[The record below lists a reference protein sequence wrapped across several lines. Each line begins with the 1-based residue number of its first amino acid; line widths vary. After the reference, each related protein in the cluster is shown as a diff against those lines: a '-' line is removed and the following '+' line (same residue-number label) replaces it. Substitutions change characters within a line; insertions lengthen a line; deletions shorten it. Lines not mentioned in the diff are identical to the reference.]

1 MSYIFR
7 ISGGS
12 KLSTKFRFFSR
23 VGKTRIIPI
32 GLKILIIFICLILLS
47 NFTTNYISIQLSQ
60 RQIIT
65 LNNTVMVD
73 QLKELYTTSSNQ
85 YQIYSYTGNKSE
97 CVEAICKVAETGFS
111 NPNSVALAVTMD
123 GNIEYVACNNKKT
136 IWTTLTDKNA
146 LDLIN
151 SRYLVENTSESE
163 DEEIESI
170 TEGSINFTTK
180 AGDYFGVYKFQPDW
194 GYYIIRAELRSD
206 LAANNRRIYLYMSL
220 LIIGLTLLFIV
231 IGYIILDKEFRT
243 LRSFTYDLIRMQK
256 NKQLELID
264 ISEAPNDDVTY
275 MAASFNS
282 LSTQVNSLLGTF
294 QKFVS
299 KDIVK
304 KAYEGRDVG
313 LEGSQR
319 ELTMLFSDV
328 KSFTYRTE
336 TLGNDIIEVL
346 NVHYNRV
353 IHNVHENNGIVG
365 SIIGDAILAIYG
377 TMDAKMSK
385 SYNAL
390 RSAWDITRATANL
403 RQSMIVRREEIEKTR
418 KLTESE
424 EKVFQAVMVDVG
436 VGIDGGKVFY
446 GTIGRNDFADP
457 RQAHMA
463 NTVIGDTVNSASR
476 LEGLTRIYHIPVV
489 VSEYIRDEILQESA
503 RYKFYE
509 IDTVQVKGKTEGKKI
524 FFPFDTNEMDAG
536 LMEKYD
542 IFEEGLKAYY
552 EGDWK
557 TARKLFKDADLEVT
571 QVFLERMGLK
581 SAPEDWSGIWTMTTK

>member
-1 MSYIFR
+1 M
-7 ISGGS
+7 
-12 KLSTKFRFFSR
+12 STKFRFFSR

-65 LNNTVMVD
+65 LNNTIMVD

-111 NPNSVALAVTMD
+111 NPNSVALAVTID

-136 IWTTLTDKNA
+136 IWTTFTDKNA

-180 AGDYFGVYKFQPDW
+180 TGDYFGVYKFQPDW

-206 LAANNRRIYLYMSL
+206 LAANNRRIYLYMTL
-220 LIIGLTLLFIV
+220 LIIGLTLFFIV
-231 IGYIILDKEFRT
+231 IGYIILDKEFKT

-313 LEGSQR
+313 LEGSQK

-353 IHNVHENNGIVG
+353 IHNVHENSGIVG

-446 GTIGRNDFADP
+446 GTIGRNDFTDP
-457 RQAHMA
+457 KQAHMA

-489 VSEYIRDEILQESA
+489 VSEYIKEEVLKESA